1 MKKEVMNFIKTYG
14 NQQQY
19 DTNIYEGILINDI
32 FFESKS
38 NYSQYGF
45 ISNINTL
52 IKNVNVDANNSG
64 KYKDK
69 FDQSLSTIF
78 QYNAELPLSRSNSNF
93 IDKLTPKAS
102 LMFSPNETKNL
113 VNDNIRVDANK
124 IFHLIE

>member
-1 MKKEVMNFIKTYG
+1 MIQKNFNEERSNEFYLKTYG
-14 NQQQY
+14 SQRQY

-113 VNDNIRVDANK
+113 VNDK
-124 IFHLIE
+124 